1 MSNDD
6 AAEIQHK
13 IRRASQLLLL
23 QRQRSPGVKGW
34 ELRRALGKEYTKI
47 LDVLRT
53 EINGLGL
60 DLKVIH
66 NNVAK
71 KVEEIPEEDL
81 DKARFFVVMKGPL
94 THSELT
100 TSGWR
105 IDDLAVL
112 AAAIAYINSRRGKA
126 PRKQV
131 EELLRE
137 KFPRWKVDINL
148 DRFIR
153 RGYLLEDEE
162 MLFIGWRTRA
172 EIDQKT
178 LTNLILAAPSEH
190 GSEDE
195 ATESQPE

>member
-1 MSNDD
+1 MSED
-6 AAEIQHK
+6 AAEVQHK
-13 IRRASQLLLL
+13 LRRASQLLLL

-34 ELRRALGKEYTKI
+34 ELRRALGKEYIKI
-47 LDVLRT
+47 LDVLKT

-60 DLKVIH
+60 DLKIIH
-66 NNVAK
+66 NNTAK

-94 THSELT
+94 THSELAS
-100 TSGWR
+100 SGWR

-137 KFPRWKVDINL
+137 KFPRWKVDLNL

-153 RGYLLEDEE
+153 RGYLLEDED

-178 LTNLILAAPSEH
+178 LTTLILAAPSESRS
-190 GSEDE
+190 GSDD
-195 ATESQPE
+195 TTDSQAE